1 MVIFR
6 YVCIVNFCLERLS
19 YIFTDPSHDKT
30 SRDAAVLE
38 LRQQTV
44 EALSDNYEPKV
55 LDYAFS
61 VLVKY
66 AMRRMARDSW
76 LRVDG
81 RSVDEVRPIFMET
94 DLYPKLHGSAMFQRG
109 QSQVSFT

>member
-1 MVIFR
+1 M
-6 YVCIVNFCLERLS
+6 
-19 YIFTDPSHDKT
+19 SHDKS
-30 SRDAAVLE
+30 SRDEAVLE
-38 LRQQTV
+38 LRNQTL
-44 EALSDNYEPKV
+44 EALSDNYDSKL

-66 AMRRMARDSW
+66 VMRQMARDSR

-109 QSQVSFT
+109 QSQAIFYDLSKHSILF